1 MNCGHVWAICVRHLL
16 LMFRDINR
24 ILNIFYW
31 PVINIIIY
39 GLMGIW
45 FDASTQSGNYVLIFL
60 AAAVFWENVLLKLMT
75 QIAYNLIDEM
85 FDKNLVNLFTTTLTL
100 TEWMGASILI
110 SLINALITF
119 VFSFLV
125 VLLLFKVNLFNIG
138 WYLLPFSLSLILSG
152 IAFGFFLCG
161 LALALG
167 KRSIDL
173 VYYIGWI
180 FSPFCA
186 VYYPLDLLPSWLQI
200 FSKMLPMTYIFE
212 GIRAVLGNGV
222 ISNAD
227 IYTSFILNIFY
238 LIFSLMF
245 FNYMFTRSKING
257 LANLD

>member
-1 MNCGHVWAICVRHLL
+1 MNFGHIWAVCIRHLL
-16 LMFRDINR
+16 LIFRDINR

-45 FDASTQSGNYVLIFL
+45 FDSSTQSTNYVLIFL

-85 FDKNLVNLFTTTLTL
+85 FDKNLVNFFTTTLTL
-100 TEWMGASILI
+100 NEWMGASILI
-110 SLINALITF
+110 SLINATITF
-119 VFSFLV
+119 IFSFLV
-125 VLLLFKVNLFNIG
+125 VLFLFKVNLFHIG
-138 WYLLPFSLSLILSG
+138 WYLIPFSISLIMSG

-161 LALALG
+161 IAMRLG

-186 VYYPLDLLPSWLQI
+186 VYYPLDLLPNYLQI
-200 FSKMLPMTYIFE
+200 ISRILPMTYIFE
-212 GIRAVLGNGV
+212 GIRAVLGKGSMS
-222 ISNAD
+222 ITD
-227 IYTSFILNIFY
+227 IYISFLLNIFY
-238 LIFSLMF
+238 LILSLIFFNLMF
-245 FNYMFTRSKING
+245 AKSKING